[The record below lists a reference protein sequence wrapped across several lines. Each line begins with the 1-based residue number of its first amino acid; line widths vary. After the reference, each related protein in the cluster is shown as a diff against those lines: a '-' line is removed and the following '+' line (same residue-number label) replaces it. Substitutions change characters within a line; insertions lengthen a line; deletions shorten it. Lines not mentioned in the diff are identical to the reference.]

1 MHQLI
6 QTRRY
11 LDIYVL
17 LSKKENVNNMFI
29 HLIQDT
35 SLGIA
40 QLVTDFLIFY
50 PFNKKEIF
58 LHYNYDGVSGN
69 SETHWLEQG
78 CVIRIKSVISCH
90 LRHLV

>member
-1 MHQLI
+1 MFFTLNIQIYVHQLI
-6 QTRRY
+6 YTRRY

-17 LSKKENVNNMFI
+17 LGKKENVNNMFI

-50 PFNKKEIF
+50 PFNKK
-58 LHYNYDGVSGN
+58 
-69 SETHWLEQG
+69 
-78 CVIRIKSVISCH
+78 
-90 LRHLV
+90 